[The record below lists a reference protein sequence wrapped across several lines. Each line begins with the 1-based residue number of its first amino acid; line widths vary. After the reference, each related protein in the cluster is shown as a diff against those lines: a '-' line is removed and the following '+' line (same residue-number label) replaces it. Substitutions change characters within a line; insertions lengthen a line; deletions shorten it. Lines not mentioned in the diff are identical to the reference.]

1 MKDGSKYE
9 FCRAAMFEKK
19 DKPVIVITLKIVLPV
34 FFLGLP
40 NNHAWCKINLTIV
53 L

>member
-19 DKPVIVITLKIVLPV
+19 DKPLIGITLKIVLPG
-34 FFLGLP
+34 FFLV
-40 NNHAWCKINLTIV
+40 CQTIMHDAK
-53 L
+53 LI

>member
-19 DKPVIVITLKIVLPV
+19 DKPLIVITLKIVLPG
-34 FFLGLP
+34 FFLV
-40 NNHAWCKINLTIV
+40 CQTIMHDAK
-53 L
+53 LI